1 MASIVRPASAPVSSG
16 PLQDIECWFE
26 VVGDGGEVDLDGGF
40 VDAAPSHPAQ
50 AVASFLCAED
60 LLNPPPH
67 PVDGLIPVFELAKR
81 LLFVTAPHAGGD
93 NARCSAFCTN
103 GVAEVAASVGTVGK
117 DLTGKGGRPPYDCVA
132 MFKIM
137 ILAAQNNVADARME

>member
-16 PLQDIECWFE
+16 PLQDIECSFE

-50 AVASFLCAED
+50 AVASFPCAEY

-81 LLFVTAPHAGGD
+81 LLCDGDLFDQRGVSISADMCFEAMNGG
-93 NARCSAFCTN
+93 
-103 GVAEVAASVGTVGK
+103 
-117 DLTGKGGRPPYDCVA
+117 LPPYV
-132 MFKIM
+132 
-137 ILAAQNNVADARME
+137 